1 MTRVAATLVLLAC
14 VVSPPAIGQPDTANE
29 AVLLKAR
36 QALGE
41 AKDLVA
47 DSVVTDM
54 EMIDGD
60 GKSMGTMHIEEK
72 FSGWADGEP
81 VRTIVANSNP
91 ENAPVARARFKV
103 TVDNHP
109 EKGLREGATFER
121 INSVLYDGRPCGV
134 FAMTGTSG
142 KASFKSKIW
151 IEEATGRPLKV
162 VHDFDGIPMTKS
174 MQQTIIYDMNK
185 DGAWVPASAMVDATV
200 GILFQKMR
208 VISKY
213 RFLNWIRR
221 PALP

>member
-1 MTRVAATLVLLAC
+1 MTRMISTLVLLAC
-14 VVSPPAIGQPDTANE
+14 TAFAPAIGHADAASE
-29 AVLLKAR
+29 RVLLKAR

-41 AKDLVA
+41 AKNLVA
-47 DSVVTDM
+47 DTVVTDM

-60 GKSMGTMHIEEK
+60 GKSMGTMNIEEK
-72 FSGWADGEP
+72 ISGWANGEP

-91 ENAPVARARFKV
+91 ENASVAKARFKV

-109 EKGLREGATFER
+109 EQGLRDGTTFER
-121 INSVLYDGRPCGV
+121 IDSVLCDGKPCGV

-142 KASFKSKIW
+142 KASFKSTIW
-151 IEEATGRPLKV
+151 IDESTGRPLKV
-162 VHDFDGIPMTKS
+162 VHDIEGIPMTKS
-174 MQQTIIYDMNK
+174 LQQTITYGISK
-185 DGAWVPASAMVDATV
+185 DGDWVPASAVVDSTV

-213 RFLNWIRR
+213 RFLSWVKR